1 VPDMT
6 NPNTSC
12 SEDHSSVLIMILPAS
27 KRSSGVRVFAAL
39 IARALGDQGQKPWV
53 AEKPG

>member
-6 NPNTSC
+6 NPKTSC

-27 KRSSGVRVFAAL
+27 KRSSGVRVFAAHRKG
-39 IARALGDQGQKPWV
+39 AW
-53 AEKPG
+53 